1 MFIARATLIAMN
13 GAELESGMDKR
24 ARLKR
29 TLLAIPVL
37 ALAGVAV
44 YAAGGFWIAPRILER
59 ELQAMAR
66 EEAGLEFAAETIA
79 VNPFTLA
86 LFVDNVTLF
95 RPQST
100 PVVTIGRLE
109 SRIRR
114 IGFGERSVA
123 LREVVAR
130 SLEITDSRGRPVLTV
145 PAATAVSMGVG
156 SDEAALSFGKPRLEK
171 PRLMLRS
178 PDSGAAIRVPDI
190 LASLFLTPSADGDAR
205 LTFDVSGGSV
215 LVMAGNLVAQPV
227 LTIEDIN
234 GTFSRRNSGRDSLAN
249 VSLRGSTPG
258 SGSATLMAEWFPL
271 RPREKTRLEVTL
283 QRFDLSGATRWLEPA
298 LGHPIEAGSTD
309 IEVVA
314 RLENSM
320 LSLDSAL
327 VINRLQ
333 LGSATGNTGE
343 PARSLETAI
352 ALLEDPGG
360 RIAFDLP
367 RVRRQLDARMSVP
380 QLTSRVLTE
389 YVTSLV
395 KSPFDYLAGIV
406 HWPGTDL
413 GMLAFLPGS
422 AEIDDDTRAKLVA
435 LKRALALRPRLEL
448 TVYPSLDE
456 YADREALARQQIRL
470 HVNLASSAGLPGQP
484 APQSLDYQDPVVRDV
499 LDEFAENR
507 LSPSQRD
514 ALARRSPAA
523 DESYYR
529 AVFDA
534 LVDNEL
540 VATPALVRL
549 ARYRAQAVIEQ
560 LAVAED
566 RGDRIRQAPEIM
578 LASPASGPA
587 VMLEVREGA
596 L

>member
-1 MFIARATLIAMN
+1 
-13 GAELESGMDKR
+13 
-24 ARLKR
+24 
-29 TLLAIPVL
+29 
-37 ALAGVAV
+37 
-44 YAAGGFWIAPRILER
+44 
-59 ELQAMAR
+59 
-66 EEAGLEFAAETIA
+66 
-79 VNPFTLA
+79 
-86 LFVDNVTLF
+86 
-95 RPQST
+95 
-100 PVVTIGRLE
+100 
-109 SRIRR
+109 
-114 IGFGERSVA
+114 
-123 LREVVAR
+123 
-130 SLEITDSRGRPVLTV
+130 
-145 PAATAVSMGVG
+145 
-156 SDEAALSFGKPRLEK
+156 
-171 PRLMLRS
+171 
-178 PDSGAAIRVPDI
+178 
-190 LASLFLTPSADGDAR
+190 
-205 LTFDVSGGSV
+205 
-215 LVMAGNLVAQPV
+215 
-227 LTIEDIN
+227 
-234 GTFSRRNSGRDSLAN
+234 
-249 VSLRGSTPG
+249 
-258 SGSATLMAEWFPL
+258 
-271 RPREKTRLEVTL
+271 
-283 QRFDLSGATRWLEPA
+283 
-298 LGHPIEAGSTD
+298 
-309 IEVVA
+309 
-314 RLENSM
+314 
-320 LSLDSAL
+320 
-327 VINRLQ
+327 
-333 LGSATGNTGE
+333 
-343 PARSLETAI
+343 
-352 ALLEDPGG
+352 
-360 RIAFDLP
+360 
-367 RVRRQLDARMSVP
+367 
-380 QLTSRVLTE
+380 
-389 YVTSLV
+389 
-395 KSPFDYLAGIV
+395 
-406 HWPGTDL
+406 
-413 GMLAFLPGS
+413 MLAFLPGS